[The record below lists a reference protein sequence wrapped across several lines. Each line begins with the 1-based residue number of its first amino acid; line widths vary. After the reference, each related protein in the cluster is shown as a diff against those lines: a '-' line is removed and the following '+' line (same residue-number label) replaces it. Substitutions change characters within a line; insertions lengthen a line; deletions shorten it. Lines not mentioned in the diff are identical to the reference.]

1 MSAGDDLLMW
11 ASEVGSGTWG
21 HLRDTAAYLAR
32 VHDTGDRPW
41 YLATPLSDLGHLDL
55 SWTAERWSVANPA
68 LVMSRGCGICV
79 YLVGARPRRLL
90 QRLDVAAD
98 SLDVYPFEIAQGRAP
113 SALFEKCASV
123 DSAQDLADRLGIP
136 LLFDPSSSLA
146 ETVPSIDPSGLERAA
161 PVPVEDTL
169 ERLDPASC
177 KWIAAVDR
185 EEPGLYRTDLYGRSI
200 FRLRR
205 GDQWYKVDQAAGQ
218 LLVLGDRSDLLR
230 WSRPSLDCARPS
242 LLEVPTWLAL
252 PQLVERAL
260 VAASGLLP
268 RREPGRRLY
277 SNVSRAVATTLAE
290 RMGLSLSVVANLSAR
305 LVTSPPNRSGR
316 G

>member
-11 ASEVGSGTWG
+11 ASEVGFGPWG
-21 HLRDTAAYLAR
+21 RLRDTAAYLAR

-41 YLATPLSDLGHLDL
+41 YLATLLSDLGHVDL
-55 SWTAERWSVANPA
+55 SWTTERWSVASPA
-68 LVMSRGCGICV
+68 LVMAKGCGICV
-79 YLVGARPRRLL
+79 YLAGARPRRMLERL
-90 QRLDVAAD
+90 QVATD
-98 SLDVYPFEIAQGRAP
+98 SVDVYPFEIPQGNAP
-113 SALFEKCASV
+113 SALFAKCASV
-123 DSAQDLADRLGIP
+123 DSAQALADRLGIP

-146 ETVPSIDPSGLERAA
+146 ENVTSIDPCGLEPAA

-169 ERLDPASC
+169 ERLDPDSSR
-177 KWIAAVDR
+177 WVAAFDR
-185 EEPGLYRTDLYGRSI
+185 DEPGLYRTDLYGRSI

-205 GDQWYKVDQAAGQ
+205 GDQWYKVDQATGQ
-218 LLVLGDRSDLLR
+218 LLVLSDRSDLLR
-230 WSRPSLDCARPS
+230 WFRPSLDWTQPS
-242 LLEVPTWLAL
+242 FLEVPAWLAL

-277 SNVSRAVATTLAE
+277 SNVSRVVANTLAE
-290 RMGLSLSVVANLSAR
+290 RMGVSVSVVADPLAG
-305 LVTSPPNRSGR
+305 LVTSPPRSRR